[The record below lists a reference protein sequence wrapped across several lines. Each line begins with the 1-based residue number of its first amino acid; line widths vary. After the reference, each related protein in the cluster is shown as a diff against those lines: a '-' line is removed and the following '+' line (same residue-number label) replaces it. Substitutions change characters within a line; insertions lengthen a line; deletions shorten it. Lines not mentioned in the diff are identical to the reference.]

1 MFLKPE
7 TRQMFVDLGYEEKAC
22 EKLNNDNRDDEFLIS
37 RLIFLTT
44 YNTTVSLTSLIDQY
58 HLADSMVQNLA
69 RHATR
74 ISAKDSKAKAD
85 PMEDMALVET
95 LKLLFNV
102 THFAPDR
109 ASAFAPAIPHV
120 VTILTNH
127 DLPTS
132 NTPLAPPFGQLIN
145 ALINLKLD
153 DKDIHSSLYPKDDP
167 KNVAA
172 RLIQLLDLAL
182 IAYNDDDLETNVTP
196 LIGAIMSVQE
206 HAPEDVRQF
215 IRDKLLPTEEDRKQV
230 LGRGN
235 SLTSRLLRNS
245 TNPLTPKLRDAISH
259 LLFDLS
265 DKDANKFVQNVG
277 YGYASGF
284 LFQNNIPVPESAS
297 DAHASAGEDRRP
309 INPITGQFIDTE
321 QFAEVPEMTDAE
333 KEREA
338 ERLFVLFERQV
349 YIPLTCHMDFAS
361 DVPTRLKKTGVMNVE
376 NPVERMYQE
385 GRVRELGDD
394 EVEEVD

>member
-1 MFLKPE
+1 
-7 TRQMFVDLGYEEKAC
+7 MFVDLGYEAKAC
-22 EKLNNDNRDDEFLIS
+22 NKLQNDNRDDEFLIS

-44 YNTTVSLTSLIDQY
+44 YNTTVNLIALIDQ
-58 HLADSMVQNLA
+58 HRLADSIVLNLS
-69 RHATR
+69 RHAKR
-74 ISAKDSKAKAD
+74 ISTKVTKAKVG
-85 PMEDMALVET
+85 PMDDMALTET

-109 ASAFAPAIPHV
+109 VSVFGPAIPHIA
-120 VTILTNH
+120 TILTKH
-127 DLPTS
+127 DLPPS
-132 NTPLAPPFGQLIN
+132 NNPLAPPFGQLIN

-153 DKDIHSSLYPKDDP
+153 NKDVHSSLYPKNEP
-167 KNVAA
+167 TAVAD
-172 RLIQLLDLAL
+172 RLIQLLDMAL
-182 IAYNDDDLETNVTP
+182 IAYPDDELETNVTP
-196 LIGAIMSVQE
+196 AISAIMAVHE

-215 IRDKLLPTEEDRKQV
+215 IRAKLLPTEEDRKQV

-284 LFQNNIPVPESAS
+284 LFQNNLPVPESAS
-297 DAHASAGEDRRP
+297 EAFSSSSGGQRP

-321 QFAEVPEMTDAE
+321 KFAEMPEMTQEE

-338 ERLFVLFERQV
+338 ERLFVLFERLV
-349 YIPLTCHMDFAS
+349 HLLRVLIVTLLTVDQAQEDWRDECGES
-361 DVPTRLKKTGVMNVE
+361 SGKGLPRGSYSGTR
-376 NPVERMYQE
+376 
-385 GRVRELGDD
+385 
-394 EVEEVD
+394 